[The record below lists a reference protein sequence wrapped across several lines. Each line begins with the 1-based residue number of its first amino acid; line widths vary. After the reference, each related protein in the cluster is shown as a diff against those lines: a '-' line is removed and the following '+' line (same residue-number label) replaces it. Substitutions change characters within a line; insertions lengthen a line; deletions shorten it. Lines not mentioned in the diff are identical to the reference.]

1 MESEDRKQRPAT
13 EQLSP
18 LHGAGESE
26 EEEGQWSPS
35 PVSSQYSA
43 SFQSESDE
51 QSSSDEEAPS
61 RAGSEH
67 SLHSLS
73 EKSAILSR
81 VSEAETFD
89 LERST
94 ASKISRAIGSKGSC
108 ASLSRRASTP
118 PETSEERTKPET
130 VATVH
135 AQDSNSPSQDSPD
148 KEEAGEIEGGNGEAH
163 EGGRVSPNRGQ
174 EEQDADLPEKQ
185 SSSQEERDEESGSG
199 RLVTRGGVRIVYELG
214 PILTSETATQTIDQV
229 NRSTQTECTT
239 QDTNW
244 SPSASQSPTSSTSS
258 LEHVATLSEARE
270 GTESTSVVVTNFQ
283 SKEVSDEHAE
293 EKEEVAA
300 MDDRTRMV
308 EPEKE
313 GGNENEAVEHG
324 TSTGLVSDHET
335 ITSNGE
341 VPSTDKDATRSESP
355 VPSSHV
361 HDETSATACPTLL
374 KTTDESTDSR
384 SPQAEIEKPQDMA
397 LISSDDGDIRDL
409 ETEVASSSKPELLT
423 EPEAEETDKATASI
437 DAPVVSKE
445 ATPTIT
451 QRNESLSPPEDAEEN
466 ASQKKD
472 LSLERENRSNNKA
485 DIEQTLPS
493 HGVPK
498 APSSAHPKQG
508 PATLSDTSQ
517 SSSRSTLTARVVSEK
532 ELSPSN
538 ISNSTPDSQSTSSQ
552 TATAG
557 KTAEEIASKIAD
569 EMDAEVQPKHK
580 DSDSES
586 EAEAATH
593 KSGDASLVTAA
604 DNQDEQQVS
613 EKEKTGLTE
622 DDFSN

>member
-1 MESEDRKQRPAT
+1 M
-13 EQLSP
+13 
-18 LHGAGESE
+18 GESE
-26 EEEGQWSPS
+26 EEEGQGSPS

-73 EKSAILSR
+73 EKSAILSQ

-94 ASKISRAIGSKGSC
+94 ASKISRATGSKGSC

-118 PETSEERTKPET
+118 LETSEERTKPET

-148 KEEAGEIEGGNGEAH
+148 KEEAGEIEGGNGEAY
-163 EGGRVSPNRGQ
+163 EGGRISPNRGQ
-174 EEQDADLPEKQ
+174 EEHDADQPEKL
-185 SSSQEERDEESGSG
+185 SSSQEERDEASGSS
-199 RLVTRGGVRIVYELG
+199 RLLTKGGVRIVYELG

-229 NRSTQTECTT
+229 NRSTKTESTT
-239 QDTNW
+239 QDTNQ

-270 GTESTSVVVTNFQ
+270 GTESISVVVTNSQ
-283 SKEVSDEHAE
+283 SKEVSDDHAEE

-324 TSTGLVSDHET
+324 TSTGLASDHET

-361 HDETSATACPTLL
+361 HDETLAAVCPTLL

-384 SPQAEIEKPQDMA
+384 SPEIEKPQEMA
-397 LISSDDGDIRDL
+397 LIPSDDGDIKDL
-409 ETEVASSSKPELLT
+409 ETEAASSSKPELLN
-423 EPEAEETDKATASI
+423 EPEAEETNKASAPI
-437 DAPVVSKE
+437 DRPVVSKE

-451 QRNESLSPPEDAEEN
+451 QRNDESPPVDADEN
-466 ASQKKD
+466 ASQQKD
-472 LSLERENRSNNKA
+472 LSLERENLSNDEA

-498 APSSAHPKQG
+498 APSSAHPKQE
-508 PATLSDTSQ
+508 PATLSDTPQ
-517 SSSRSTLTARVVSEK
+517 SSSRSMLTARLVSEK

-538 ISNSTPDSQSTSSQ
+538 STPDSLSTSSQ
-552 TATAG
+552 TATPVDKTADETTGKRADETADKTAG
-557 KTAEEIASKIAD
+557 KTAEETADKTAD
-569 EMDAEVQPKHK
+569 EMDAEVQPKRK
-580 DSDSES
+580 DSDRES

-604 DNQDEQQVS
+604 DNRDEQQVS
-613 EKEKTGLTE
+613 EKEKTSLTE